1 MTEQYHV
8 SDLVPHTGTMSLL
21 SRVTAYSDQWLE
33 AEVDIH
39 SASIFVEEQ
48 GVPAWIGV
56 EYLAQAIA
64 AYAGLQQRQQSKT
77 PKLGFLLGT
86 RRYQCNIDWFETG
99 QTLSI
104 RVECEMQAENGLH
117 VFRGQLKGEKVVA
130 TANLNVYQP
139 EDASQFIKDAIQ

>member
-1 MTEQYHV
+1 MTERYQIA
-8 SDLVPHTGTMSLL
+8 DLVPHSGSMSLL
-21 SRVTAYSDQWLE
+21 TRVTAYGEQWLE

-39 SASIFVEEQ
+39 SDSMFVEEK

-86 RRYQCNIDWFETG
+86 RRYQCNTDWFATG

-117 VFRGQLKGEKVVA
+117 VFNCQLTGEQVLA
-130 TANLNVYQP
+130 SANLNVYQP
-139 EDASQFIKDAIQ
+139 DDASQFLEEAIR

>member
-1 MTEQYHV
+1 MMEPYQV
-8 SDLVPHTGTMSLL
+8 ADLVPHSGSMSLL
-21 SRVTAYSDQWLE
+21 TRVTAYGEQWLE
-33 AEVDIH
+33 AEVDINLQ
-39 SASIFVEEQ
+39 SMFVEEK

-64 AYAGLQQRQQSKT
+64 AYAGLQQRQQSQP

-86 RRYQCNIDWFETG
+86 RRYQSNTDWFAMG

-117 VFRGQLKGEKVVA
+117 VFRGQLRGDQIA
-130 TANLNVYQP
+130 ASANLNVYQP
-139 EDASQFIKDAIQ
+139 DDASQFLEEAIR

>member
-1 MTEQYHV
+1 MTERYQIA
-8 SDLVPHTGTMSLL
+8 DLVPHSGSMSLL
-21 SRVTAYSDQWLE
+21 TRVTAYGEQWLE
-33 AEVDIH
+33 AEVEIH
-39 SASIFVEEQ
+39 SDSMFVEEK

-86 RRYQCNIDWFETG
+86 RRYQCNTDWFAIG

-117 VFRGQLKGEKVVA
+117 VFTCQLTGEQA
-130 TANLNVYQP
+130 TASANLNVYQP
-139 EDASQFIKDAIQ
+139 DDASEFVEEAIR